1 MSSQTDVEAELA
13 ALKAGSSDQQ
23 GALESGDATPAA
35 EESAKQTHEEGS
47 A

>member
-13 ALKAGSSDQQ
+13 ALKAGSTNQ
-23 GALESGDATPAA
+23 GALESGDATPSA
-35 EESAKQTHEEGS
+35 EESAGQTHEEGT